1 MQNVFGD
8 LSQNPVC
15 GTVSRIRLAVSVVST
30 LAMMGSLIPNVVA
43 QQANPGKQVA
53 GAAISENEAQD
64 FARGLE
70 EAVTTG
76 DFNRANQLMSWGALI
91 DLSTEIPKLPELK
104 PTREAFKKGAMGAL
118 RGKGLFVVINAEI
131 EKGGSYHFLRASVQ
145 EKEPYVQF
153 RLKLPNGGL
162 NYHRFYLVRQPDRK
176 IIATDIYI
184 LVSAER
190 MSQTL
195 HRSWLPL
202 ATQAIREQGK
212 KKNDAA
218 ADTFNAEIQATL
230 KIITLNQ
237 EGKFPEVLAEY
248 EKSMESVRREK
259 NILLIRLLAAQNVS
273 DEEYMKSIDDFR
285 KYYPQDP
292 ALDFILIDQLIL
304 RKDYDKA
311 LGCVDRTMESLGKDS
326 ALLTTRANILLLQEK
341 VPEALEEIKKA
352 MAAEPDLVD
361 PYSAALDISIA
372 ARDND
377 ETASLLTV
385 LETKFGYEWKD
396 LKEVPVFE
404 DFVKSPQFEK
414 WVKTQKKGK

>member
-1 MQNVFGD
+1 
-8 LSQNPVC
+8 
-15 GTVSRIRLAVSVVST
+15 
-30 LAMMGSLIPNVVA
+30 
-43 QQANPGKQVA
+43 
-53 GAAISENEAQD
+53 
-64 FARGLE
+64 
-70 EAVTTG
+70 
-76 DFNRANQLMSWGALI
+76 
-91 DLSTEIPKLPELK
+91 
-104 PTREAFKKGAMGAL
+104 
-118 RGKGLFVVINAEI
+118 
-131 EKGGSYHFLRASVQ
+131 
-145 EKEPYVQF
+145 
-153 RLKLPNGGL
+153 
-162 NYHRFYLVRQPDRK
+162 
-176 IIATDIYI
+176 
-184 LVSAER
+184 
-190 MSQTL
+190 
-195 HRSWLPL
+195 
-202 ATQAIREQGK
+202 
-212 KKNDAA
+212 
-218 ADTFNAEIQATL
+218 
-230 KIITLNQ
+230 
-237 EGKFPEVLAEY
+237 
-248 EKSMESVRREK
+248 MESVRREK